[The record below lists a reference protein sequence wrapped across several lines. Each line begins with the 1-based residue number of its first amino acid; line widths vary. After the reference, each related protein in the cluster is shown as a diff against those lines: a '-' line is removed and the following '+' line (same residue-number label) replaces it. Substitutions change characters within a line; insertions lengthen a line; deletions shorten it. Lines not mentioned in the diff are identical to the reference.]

1 MATPTKLSW
10 DQYFLRMAFTA
21 AQRSECLD
29 KQVGCVIV
37 DKYRRIIGTGYNGF
51 PAGAKNPCEHV
62 CIKEQ
67 GKPCGMVHAELNAML
82 YTDMSK
88 AETIYLT
95 LPPCQDCLKHIRNTP
110 VTTVVM
116 PMSFK
121 GTPKAKEIGALAYFV
136 DLGLPQSVGPG
147 GITYLV
153 APWIPKLP
161 KSGQFIL
168 DRFCKPAKIKSLE
181 LVEVFHKIRQ
191 YHGALGYPGEV
202 KSEAERYQKFRD
214 LMLAMNQEVA
224 ELCDS
229 FPWKP
234 WRPIEDQTHDEN
246 NAIMEMVDII
256 FFMGSILEL
265 FGIPPERLEETLHSK
280 IVENYNRI
288 QKGYNKPKEDM

>member
-136 DLGLPQSVGPG
+136 DPGLP
-147 GITYLV
+147 
-153 APWIPKLP
+153 
-161 KSGQFIL
+161 
-168 DRFCKPAKIKSLE
+168 KPAKAKSLE

-191 YHGALGYPGEV
+191 YHEALGYPGEV
-202 KSEAERYQKFRD
+202 KTKAERYQKFRD
-214 LMLAMNQEVA
+214 LIVAMNQEVA

-234 WRPIEDQTHDEN
+234 WRPIESQTHDEN

-265 FGIPPERLEETLHSK
+265 FGISPDRLEETLHSK

>member
-1 MATPTKLSW
+1 
-10 DQYFLRMAFTA
+10 MAFTA

-29 KQVGCVIV
+29 KQVGCVVV

-51 PAGAKNPCEHV
+51 PAGAKNPCEHG

-110 VTTVVM
+110 VTSVVL

-121 GTPKAKEIGALAYFV
+121 GTPKAKEIGALARFV
-136 DLGLPQSVGPG
+136 DPKITQSGGPG
-147 GITYLV
+147 GLTYLLV
-153 APWIPKLP
+153 PGIPKSDPNVMRDLMCLKDQVT
-161 KSGQFIL
+161 KSVG
-168 DRFCKPAKIKSLE
+168 
-181 LVEVFHKIRQ
+181 LVEVFHKIQQ
-191 YHGALGYPGEV
+191 YHEVLGYPGEV
-202 KSEAERYQKFRD
+202 KSETERYQKFRD

-234 WRPIEDQTHDEN
+234 WREIKDQTHDEN
-246 NAIMEMVDII
+246 NAVMEMVDII

-265 FGIPPERLEETLHSK
+265 FGISPYRLEETLHSK
-280 IVENYNRI
+280 LVENYSRI
-288 QKGYNKPKEDM
+288 QRGYSKPKEDM